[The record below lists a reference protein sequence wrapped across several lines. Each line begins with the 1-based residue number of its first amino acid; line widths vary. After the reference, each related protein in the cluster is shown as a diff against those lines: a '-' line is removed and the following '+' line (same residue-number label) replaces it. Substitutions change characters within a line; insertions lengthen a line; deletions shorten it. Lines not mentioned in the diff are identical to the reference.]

1 MTLDISTIIGNIKL
15 YSPFLNASGCW
26 CYSYKELEDM
36 RYCQSGAYVS
46 KTITMLPRNGNPE
59 PRLFYD
65 VNLSVNSMGLPNM
78 GYAAYTH
85 YALTTKERQKPFFLS
100 ISTMDLKDTHQMMN
114 MIAMTHLDTNV
125 KGVEF
130 NVSCPNIIGKGQ
142 MGYDIE
148 QLKKFLDLLSESKL
162 SEISRNDIAIGL
174 KMSPYFDKY
183 QFQTVAD
190 IIKEYPRLDFIT
202 CINGIGNG
210 LVIDNEKEES
220 VISPNDGRGGLG
232 GSIVKPTGLANVK
245 TFKRLLGDKV
255 DIIGCGGV
263 SDGMDAFEYFLA
275 GASAVSVGTQLLRE
289 TPLAFGRLN
298 QELITI
304 MEDKKYA
311 SIVEFSNKLNID
323 EDIKIETQKRKE
335 AEQNKEIEQIKK
347 RNAYDLSYA
356 MC

>member
-1 MTLDISTIIGNIKL
+1 MTDISTSIGNIKL
-15 YSPFLNASGCW
+15 GSPFLNASGCW
-26 CYSYKELEDM
+26 CYSIKELEDM
-36 RYCQSGAYVS
+36 RHCQSGAYVS
-46 KTITMLPRNGNPE
+46 KTITIQPRNGNKE

-65 VNLSVNSMGLPNM
+65 ANLSVNSMGLPNM

-85 YALTTKERQKPFFLS
+85 YALTTKERVKPLFLS
-100 ISTMDLKDTHQMMN
+100 ISTMERKDTQQMMSL
-114 MIAMTHLDTNV
+114 IAMTQSDTNV

-142 MGYDIE
+142 MGYDMK
-148 QLKKFLDLLSESKL
+148 QLKDFLDLLSDSKL
-162 SEISRNDIAIGL
+162 SEMSRNDMAIGL

-190 IIKEYPRLDFIT
+190 IIKEYPRLDFLT

-210 LVIDNEKEES
+210 LVIDNEKEKS
-220 VISPNDGRGGLG
+220 VIAPNDGRGGLG

-245 TFKRLLGDKV
+245 TFKRLLGDKM

-275 GASAVSVGTQLLRE
+275 GASAVAVGTQLLRE

-304 MEDKKYA
+304 MEDKKYTKLLD
-311 SIVEFSNKLNID
+311 FSNKLNMD
-323 EDIKIETQKRKE
+323 EDIRISKQKEKEEDIEKQLEELQKRDS
-335 AEQNKEIEQIKK
+335 
-347 RNAYDLSYA
+347 YDLSYA

>member
-1 MTLDISTIIGNIKL
+1 MTDISTMIGNIKL
-15 YSPFLNASGCW
+15 DSPFLNASGCW
-26 CYSYKELEDM
+26 CYSIKELEDM
-36 RYCQSGAYVS
+36 RHCQSGAYVS
-46 KTITMLPRNGNPE
+46 KTITMQPRNGNRE

-65 VNLSVNSMGLPNM
+65 ANLSVNSMGLPNM

-85 YALTTKERQKPFFLS
+85 YALTTKEREKPLFLS
-100 ISTMDLKDTHQMMN
+100 ISTMQRKNTQQMMS

-142 MGYDIE
+142 MGYDME
-148 QLKKFLDLLSESKL
+148 QLKDFLDLLSESKL
-162 SEISRNDIAIGL
+162 SELSRNDMAIGL

-190 IIKEYPRLDFIT
+190 IIKEYPRLDFLT
-202 CINGIGNG
+202 CINGLGNG
-210 LVIDNEKEES
+210 LVIDTEKEES
-220 VISPNDGRGGLG
+220 VISPNEGRGGLG
-232 GSIVKPTGLANVK
+232 GNIVKPTGLANVK
-245 TFKRLLGDKV
+245 TFKRLFGDKM

-263 SDGMDAFEYFLA
+263 SYGMDAFEYFLA

-298 QELITI
+298 QELTSI
-304 MEDKKYA
+304 MEDKNYTTISQFK
-311 SIVEFSNKLNID
+311 NKLNKEEVKIIEDHKKKED
-323 EDIKIETQKRKE
+323 EMKREME
-335 AEQNKEIEQIKK
+335 ALRKL
-347 RNAYDLSYA
+347 NAYDLSYA

>member
-1 MTLDISTIIGNIKL
+1 MTDISTTIGNIKL
-15 YSPFLNASGCW
+15 GSPFLNASGCW
-26 CYSYKELEDM
+26 CYSVKDLEDM
-36 RYCQSGAYVS
+36 RHCQSGAYVS
-46 KTITMLPRNGNPE
+46 KTITMQPRNGNPE

-65 VNLSVNSMGLPNM
+65 ANLSVNSMGLPNM

-85 YALTTKERQKPFFLS
+85 YALSTKERIKPFFLS
-100 ISTMDLKDTHQMMN
+100 ISTMDRKDTQQMMSL
-114 MIAMTHLDTNV
+114 IAMTQSDTNV

-142 MGYDIE
+142 MGYDME
-148 QLKKFLDLLSESKL
+148 QLKDFLDLLSESKL
-162 SEISRNDIAIGL
+162 SEMSRNDMAIGL

-190 IIKEYPRLDFIT
+190 IIKEYPRLDFLT

-210 LVIDNEKEES
+210 LVVDSEKEET
-220 VISPNDGRGGLG
+220 VIVPNEGRGGLG
-232 GSIVKPTGLANVK
+232 GSVVKPTGLANVK

-263 SDGMDAFEYFLA
+263 SNGMDAFEYFLA
-275 GASAVSVGTQLLRE
+275 GASAVAVGTQLLRE

-298 QELITI
+298 DELITI
-304 MEDKKYA
+304 MEDKEYSKI
-311 SIVEFSNKLNID
+311 SEFSNKLNID

-335 AEQNKEIEQIKK
+335 EEANREAEQIRK

>member
-1 MTLDISTIIGNIKL
+1 MTDISTTIGNIKL
-15 YSPFLNASGCW
+15 DSPFLNASGCW
-26 CYSYKELEDM
+26 CYSIKELEDM
-36 RYCQSGAYVS
+36 RHCQSGAYVS
-46 KTITMLPRNGNPE
+46 KTITMQPRNGNRE

-65 VNLSVNSMGLPNM
+65 ANLSVNSMGLPNL

-85 YALTTKERQKPFFLS
+85 YALTTKQRDKPFFLS
-100 ISTMDLKDTHQMMN
+100 ISTMERKHTQQMMS

-142 MGYDIE
+142 MGYDME
-148 QLKKFLDLLSESKL
+148 QLKDFLDLLSDSKL
-162 SEISRNDIAIGL
+162 SEISRNVMAIGL

-190 IIKEYPRLDFIT
+190 IIREYPRLDFLT

-210 LVIDNEKEES
+210 LVVDNEKEES
-220 VISPNDGRGGLG
+220 VIVPNDGRGGLG

-263 SDGMDAFEYFLA
+263 SNGMDAFEYFLA
-275 GASAVSVGTQLLRE
+275 GASAVAVGTQLLRE

-298 QELITI
+298 QELTAI
-304 MEDKKYA
+304 MEDKTYTQI
-311 SIVEFSNKLNID
+311 SEFSNKLNRD
-323 EDIKIETQKRKE
+323 ENKIIKYQQKREEETKREME
-335 AEQNKEIEQIKK
+335 ALRK